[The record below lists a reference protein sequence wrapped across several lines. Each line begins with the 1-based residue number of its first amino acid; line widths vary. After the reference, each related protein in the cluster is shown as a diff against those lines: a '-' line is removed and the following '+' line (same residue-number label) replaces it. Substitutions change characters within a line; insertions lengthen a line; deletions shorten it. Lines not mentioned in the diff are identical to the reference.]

1 MDILGHVGPAV
12 GPQDLMSLPSLDGSP
27 PQPSEARPWLQD
39 GAVNFF
45 SDILKSHYVPTRI
58 EYNEDQTT
66 HMIALKLKPL
76 ENSCLICNF
85 QILAQKKG
93 LLKAPFG
100 FHTNILLCLLSNER
114 YRTIITTMKIL

>member
-1 MDILGHVGPAV
+1 MDILEHVGPAV

-45 SDILKSHYVPTRI
+45 SDILKSHCLPTRI

-66 HMIALKLKPL
+66 HDCSQVEAVGELV
-76 ENSCLICNF
+76 SHLIP
-85 QILAQKKG
+85 ASRSWPKKG
-93 LLKAPFG
+93 FVKGTVWSPYQYSPLP
-100 FHTNILLCLLSNER
+100 SE
-114 YRTIITTMKIL
+114 

>member
-1 MDILGHVGPAV
+1 MDILGHIGPAV

-66 HMIALKLKPL
+66 HDCSQVEAVGELVSHLQLSDGYRKIDPG
-76 ENSCLICNF
+76 F
-85 QILAQKKG
+85 QILAKKRV
-93 LLKAPFG
+93 
-100 FHTNILLCLLSNER
+100 C
-114 YRTIITTMKIL
+114 